1 MTWRPIGTA
10 PVDGTEVLVWDKAG
24 YADVAYWNV
33 LTLSWSNGDHTLKPT
48 HWMPLPEAPK

>member
-24 YADVAYWNV
+24 FADVAYWNV
-33 LTLSWSNGDHTLKPT
+33 LSLSWSNGDHTLKPT